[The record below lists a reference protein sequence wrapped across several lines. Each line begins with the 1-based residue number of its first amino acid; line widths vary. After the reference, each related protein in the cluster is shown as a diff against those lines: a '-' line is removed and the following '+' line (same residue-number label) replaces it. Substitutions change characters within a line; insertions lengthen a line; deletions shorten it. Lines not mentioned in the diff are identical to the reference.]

1 LIGKKITLKKKEKNE
16 EEEGRVARIYF

>member
-16 EEEGRVARIYF
+16 EEGRVARIYF